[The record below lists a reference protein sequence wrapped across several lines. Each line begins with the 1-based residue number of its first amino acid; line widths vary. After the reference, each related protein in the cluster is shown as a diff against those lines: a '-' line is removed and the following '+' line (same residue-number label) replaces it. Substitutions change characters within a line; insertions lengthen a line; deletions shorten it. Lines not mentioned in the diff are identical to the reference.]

1 MFFYLEGRIG
11 LDLYNN
17 QRVTG
22 NVSGFELYSW
32 LSHVLTLQLQIALNL
47 CRSWSQFHEI
57 MMVGIGMKV
66 AHCIVVNKIAPLN
79 CY

>member
-47 CRSWSQFHEI
+47 
-57 MMVGIGMKV
+57 
-66 AHCIVVNKIAPLN
+66 
-79 CY
+79 